1 MKNIIFEVYL
11 SNKNFIVRIKIK
23 NVDQEPKEIIVLGAI
38 KHGIKKFDS
47 IQKISQIKPE
57 ELNSILEQLEKKGSI
72 QVEEKK
78 GWLGMKIEIFV
89 TQKGSDEV
97 DEQIQKL
104 QTKWN
109 QMSLLYKTGDKEKMK
124 QSMDENKSFFPTMI
138 FFGVMDMMMF
148 SMMFSMMGMAMTD
161 YVPGENIPEGE
172 GMDAGDTGADDG
184 GFDFDVGF

>member
-1 MKNIIFEVYL
+1 MKNIIFEVN
-11 SNKNFIVRIKIK
+11 SSKKNFIARMEIIGVE
-23 NVDQEPKEIIVLGAI
+23 QEPKEIIVLGAI
-38 KHGIKKFDS
+38 KHGIKKFDK
-47 IQKISQIKPE
+47 IQKITQIKPE
-57 ELNSILEQLEKKGSI
+57 ELNLILEQLEKSGFI
-72 QVEEKK
+72 EVEGKK
-78 GWLGMKIEIFV
+78 GWLGNKIEILV
-89 TQKGSDEV
+89 TQKGFTEV

-104 QTKWN
+104 QSRWN

-172 GMDAGDTGADDG
+172 GTDTGAEGD

>member
-1 MKNIIFEVYL
+1 MKNIIFEVN
-11 SNKNFIVRIKIK
+11 SSKKNFIARMKIMG
-23 NVDQEPKEIIVLGAI
+23 VEQEPKEIIVLGAI
-38 KHGIKKFDS
+38 KHGIKKFDR
-47 IQKISQIKPE
+47 IQKITQIKPE
-57 ELNSILEQLEKKGSI
+57 ELNLILEQLEKSEFI
-72 QVEEKK
+72 EVEEKK
-78 GWLGMKIEIFV
+78 GWLGNKIEIIV
-89 TQKGSDEV
+89 TQKGSTEV

-161 YVPGENIPEGE
+161 YVPGENIPEGV
-172 GMDAGDTGADDG
+172 GTDTGDTGADDG

>member
-1 MKNIIFEVYL
+1 MENIIFKVN
-11 SNKNFIVRIKIK
+11 SSKKNFIARLKIGR
-23 NVDQEPKEIIVLGAI
+23 VEQEPKEIIVLGAI
-38 KHGIKKFDS
+38 KHGVKKFDG
-47 IQKISQIKPE
+47 IQKITQIKSE
-57 ELNSILEQLEKKGSI
+57 ELNLILEQLEKNGFI
-72 QVEEKK
+72 EVEEKK
-78 GWLGMKIEIFV
+78 GWLGIKIEIIV
-89 TQKGSDEV
+89 THKGANEV
-97 DEQIQKL
+97 DVQIQKL

-172 GMDAGDTGADDG
+172 GADDDG
-184 GFDFDVGF
+184 IDFDVGF